1 MTKMKETGTRREVL
15 RKTAQKT
22 KKGETYDVLVSIDKK
37 FASIAKRSQSAQNSP
52 WRKHVLDY
60 CKKKKISY
68 SSALSDPNCKKG
80 YVKIV
85 KPQRKTS
92 SPTTVTVIEEE
103 EEEET

>member
-22 KKGETYDVLVSIDKK
+22 KKGETYDVLVNIDKK

-52 WRKHVLDY
+52 WRKHVLEY
-60 CKKKKISY
+60 CKRKKISY

-92 SPTTVTVIEEE
+92 SPIVTVIEEE
-103 EEEET
+103 EEET

>member
-22 KKGETYDVLVSIDKK
+22 KKGETYDVLVKIDKK

-52 WRKHVLDY
+52 WRKHVLEY
-60 CKKKKISY
+60 CKRKKISY

-80 YVKIV
+80 YVKIE
-85 KPQRKTS
+85 KPQRKTR
-92 SPTTVTVIEEE
+92 SPIVTVVEEE